1 MKDKK
6 IKTVIVTGGYGF
18 IGSRFVNQLLEST
31 SYHVKIIDKLT
42 YAGDKGRVNIKP
54 EYMGRVSH
62 IRMDICDI
70 SEYIFDEVEYIVN
83 FAAESHVD
91 NSIKDGKPFI
101 RSNIEGVFNLLE
113 KSKNIKGIKKFI
125 QISTDEVYGDMD
137 DLRGVQYPEKFIPT
151 VFKSIKEGK
160 KIPVYGDGLQSREWI
175 HVDDNVQIILELMLS
190 GAKNEVY
197 NIGSGH
203 HYTNMEIV
211 EFIAHLL
218 PYSTS
223 TYEHVADRL
232 GHDRAY
238 RLDTQKVDSLL
249 VDRVYYCLDDF
260 LRDEVS
266 KSTNISNGS

>member
-1 MKDKK
+1 MA
-6 IKTVIVTGGYGF
+6 
-18 IGSRFVNQLLEST
+18 Q
-31 SYHVKIIDKLT
+31 
-42 YAGDKGRVNIKP
+42 
-54 EYMGRVSH
+54 
-62 IRMDICDI
+62 
-70 SEYIFDEVEYIVN
+70 
-83 FAAESHVD
+83 
-91 NSIKDGKPFI
+91 
-101 RSNIEGVFNLLE
+101 
-113 KSKNIKGIKKFI
+113 
-125 QISTDEVYGDMD
+125 
-137 DLRGVQYPEKFIPT
+137 
-151 VFKSIKEGK
+151 
-160 KIPVYGDGLQSREWI
+160 
-175 HVDDNVQIILELMLS
+175 
-190 GAKNEVY
+190 
-197 NIGSGH
+197 GH